1 MNTQI
6 ELKDDFKFLI
16 KEKFYL
22 IKMNFLFEIMLK
34 CFECT
39 DKVGRIP
46 IVRYKKK
53 NFKNL
58 I

>member
-1 MNTQI
+1 M